1 MVWRPLVL
9 TTDRSMI
16 LATRCRSEGLD
27 KKRPITEGT
36 VAMERWEF
44 GAIIAALIVHLLIVF
59 ASDQSAIT
67 HY

>member
-1 MVWRPLVL
+1 
-9 TTDRSMI
+9 
-16 LATRCRSEGLD
+16 
-27 KKRPITEGT
+27 
-36 VAMERWEF
+36 MERWEF